1 MIRKPVTLRAQAL
14 LGGALLAM
22 SILALAGGAAWSLLG
37 LDGAFGAVRS
47 MTDANRVHVTPLVR
61 TVGDVRYNI
70 IQVQQRLTDISATRG
85 EDGLDDGPAEAA
97 KNAKLV
103 QENIDLARSHA
114 QTLGLAQID
123 QQLQKIKAAFPAYYE
138 QGQAMSR
145 AYVTGGTSAGNQ
157 SMGAFDQSASVLA
170 NEVEALQGLMEDYL
184 ITASQA
190 ANRQEERVDS
200 IMQMA
205 AVALLVVSAVAIA
218 ILVLVINRQLTA
230 LAGLRRTA
238 DLLDSAAK
246 GDLNGRLLNV
256 WRHDELGSVQRSTNR
271 ILDHV
276 EAYVRETAAAL
287 EKVSQGEYFRNIRE
301 EGMNGSF
308 LTSTRVI
315 NSALDSMD
323 SKISEFRTIT
333 QTFED
338 SIQTSVGMVGQSVGD
353 LQAVSSDMHQAANEN
368 QSLSTHASQAMELA
382 SADVQAVAGASTQ
395 LSASILEI
403 SRQVSQATTAT
414 SKAVSDIESAALQV
428 ATLSQAAR
436 SVGEVIQ
443 IITDIASQ
451 TNLLA
456 LNATIE
462 AARAGDAGKGFAVV
476 ANEVKSLAQQTA
488 QATDN
493 ISNQIRDIQ
502 NATTS
507 AVDAISGIGGVMG
520 RINEVVTSVAA
531 AVEEQEAATREI
543 NERVE
548 RVAVETQSIT
558 DNIVG
563 VRSASQRTGAAAGT
577 VSSSAQSMATV
588 AAELN
593 SSVSVFLTAVRQVV

>member
-1 MIRKPVTLRAQAL
+1 MIRKPVTLRAQAFV
-14 LGGALLAM
+14 GGALLAL
-22 SILALAGGAAWSLLG
+22 SILALSGGAAWSLFG
-37 LDGAFGAVRS
+37 LDSAFSTVRALS
-47 MTDANRVHVTPLVR
+47 DSNRNNVIPLVR
-61 TVGDVRYNI
+61 MVGEVRYDI
-70 IQVQQRLTDISATRG
+70 IQVQQWLTDISATRG
-85 EDGLDDGPAEAA
+85 QDGLDDGPAEAA

-103 QENIDLARSHA
+103 VENITIARQHA
-114 QTLGLAQID
+114 QALGWGDID
-123 QQLQKIKAAFPAYYE
+123 RQLQAVEKAFPAFYQ
-138 QGQAMSR
+138 QGQVMAQ
-145 AYVTGGTSAGNQ
+145 AYVENGTSAGNQ
-157 SMGAFDQSASVLA
+157 TMGPFDEAASTLA
-170 NEVEALQGLMEDYL
+170 DEVDALQALVEDYMRV
-184 ITASQA
+184 SGQA
-190 ANRQEERVDS
+190 AAQQEQQVD
-200 IMQMA
+200 
-205 AVALLVVSAVAIA
+205 A
-218 ILVLVINRQLTA
+218 ILSAAFILLAVFSLLSIGTIGLVLQRQIFA
-230 LAGLRRTA
+230 LKGLRRTA
-238 DLLDSAAK
+238 DVLEKAAH
-246 GDLNGRLLNV
+246 GNLNERLLNV
-256 WRHDELGSVQRSTNR
+256 WRRDELGSVQRSCNR
-271 ILDHV
+271 ILDFV

-287 EKVSQGEYFRNIRE
+287 ERVSHGEYFRNIRE

-308 LTSTRVI
+308 LTSTRII
-315 NSALDSMD
+315 NGALASMD

-338 SIQTSVGMVGQSVGD
+338 SIQASVGQVGQSVGD
-353 LQAVSSDMHQAANEN
+353 LQSVSSDMHEAANEN
-368 QSLSTHASQAMELA
+368 QSLSTHASQAMESA

-414 SKAVSDIESAALQV
+414 SKAVSDINSAAKQV
-428 ATLSQAAR
+428 ATLSQAAQN
-436 SVGEVIQ
+436 VGDVIQ

-493 ISNQIRDIQ
+493 ISNQIREIQ
-502 NATTS
+502 GATAS
-507 AVDAISGIGGVMG
+507 AVEAISGIGGVMG
-520 RINEVVTSVAA
+520 SINEVVTSVAA
-531 AVEEQEAATREI
+531 AVEQQEAATREI

-577 VSSSAQSMATV
+577 VSSSAHSMAAV
-588 AAELN
+588 AEELN
-593 SSVSVFLTAVRQVV
+593 SSVTVFLSAMRKVV